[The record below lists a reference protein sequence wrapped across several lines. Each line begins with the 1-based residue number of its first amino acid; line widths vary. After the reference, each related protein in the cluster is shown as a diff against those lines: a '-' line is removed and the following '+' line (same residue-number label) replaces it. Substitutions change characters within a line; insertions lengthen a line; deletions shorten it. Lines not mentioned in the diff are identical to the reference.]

1 MRAPCGRVSIDAIWN
16 LFVKKTY
23 VLKQRNEETS
33 LATFT
38 TVCSFRYQN
47 IINMRTT
54 KWEAQTKIWK
64 TLPRLPMLRFRASW
78 MCLNWTILFYFLP
91 VGARTLSN
99 LALCSLVPIWSQGL
113 FLTGEGSGDH
123 KVTWWMCF
131 WRKLSL
137 QNVVI
142 ATRGAVHCL
151 YNVGLLD
158 KFSFAASLSS
168 IIGCPAPR
176 CRCN

>member
-1 MRAPCGRVSIDAIWN
+1 MWVNMEISTLCPID
-16 LFVKKTY
+16 V
-23 VLKQRNEETS
+23 
-33 LATFT
+33 
-38 TVCSFRYQN
+38 
-47 IINMRTT
+47 
-54 KWEAQTKIWK
+54 
-64 TLPRLPMLRFRASW
+64 
-78 MCLNWTILFYFLP
+78 
-91 VGARTLSN
+91 
-99 LALCSLVPIWSQGL
+99 ALGNAAWSQGL

>member
-54 KWEAQTKIWK
+54 KWEAQTKI
-64 TLPRLPMLRFRASW
+64 
-78 MCLNWTILFYFLP
+78 
-91 VGARTLSN
+91 
-99 LALCSLVPIWSQGL
+99 
-113 FLTGEGSGDH
+113 
-123 KVTWWMCF
+123 
-131 WRKLSL
+131 
-137 QNVVI
+137 
-142 ATRGAVHCL
+142 
-151 YNVGLLD
+151 
-158 KFSFAASLSS
+158 
-168 IIGCPAPR
+168 
-176 CRCN
+176 